1 MTSDDR
7 IQAARDCLK
16 RAMDAH
22 DQLRSAL
29 GEAITWLALA
39 NEPDNH
45 DNDTNTDG
53 RPAP

>member
-7 IQAARDCLK
+7 VQAARDCLK
-16 RAMDAH
+16 RAMEAH

-39 NEPDNH
+39 NEPDAG
-45 DNDTNTDG
+45 DNDPDTEGGPT
-53 RPAP
+53 